1 MISHDF
7 PVNFP
12 QLPGP
17 TRMARL
23 GEVALLGA
31 HAHLGAAAGGA
42 AGARDDAWGA
52 DAHAAGTKAFRKKGW
67 RWDEK
72 YLSYIYI

>member
-42 AGARDDAWGA
+42 AGARDDA
-52 DAHAAGTKAFRKKGW
+52 
-67 RWDEK
+67 
-72 YLSYIYI
+72 